1 MVSRQVRIGLGT
13 CWESEALSVPRSIRV
28 LESPLLGGPRI
39 VAAVIETRIVLSGTR
54 IALGSPRST
63 TIRSWSVAAAH
74 TVIVLDRLV
83 VVRHRTAIVDR
94 SIAETIARFAA
105 CTVVGKA
112 RILSG
117 RRLTLVSDPRVVGS
131 RRLLALWLLSL
142 WLLTLW
148 LLTLISEARIIG
160 SWRLVGNWS
169 LLTLWWLTLISK
181 ARIVGDRRLLSLTLV
196 SDPWVVG
203 SWRLLAC
210 VLPLVS
216 DTRIACNGRLLSP
229 WCLSLV
235 SDTRIVT
242 RVMLLIGNGTA
253 VSNRAIVING
263 ASLMVT
269 IIGNRT
275 TISDWTAIGYAAL
288 IGNRATVCNGA
299 TVIDGTLIGSTRIV
313 ARMTLVRN
321 RTTIGSRL
329 TVMVALIGHRPTI
342 LVTVIGHRPTILVM
356 VIGDRT
362 VVIVTVMTGHCTGP
376 RTSGGTGSS
385 SCTGS
390 GVLVAV
396 RVDVGI
402 DLIGALKLAFLFE
415 TLLLGKT
422 ITFSGVSV
430 QLLGFSLLALS
441 LCGLNLGVGIGLLG
455 LCLTLFG
462 VRFPSM
468 NFMLGLSCL
477 LTDPGGLLALVFAL
491 LSCGLTADRDDDADD
506 NQNNDD
512 RNDYPDNGSCTH
524 ALSPCCLF
532 GSH

>member
-1 MVSRQVRIGLGT
+1 M
-13 CWESEALSVPRSIRV
+13 PRSVRV

-39 VAAVIETRIVLSGTR
+39 VAAVVETRIVLSGTR

-131 RRLLALWLLSL
+131 GRLLTLGLLSLWLLTLISEARVVGSRKLLALWLLTL

-148 LLTLISEARIIG
+148 LLTLISK
-160 SWRLVGNWS
+160 
-169 LLTLWWLTLISK
+169 T
-181 ARIVGDRRLLSLTLV
+181 RIVGDRRLLSLTLV

-216 DTRIACNGRLLSP
+216 DTRI
-229 WCLSLV
+229 
-235 SDTRIVT
+235 VT

-253 VSNRAIVING
+253 VANRSTVCNG

-275 TISDWTAIGYAAL
+275 TISDWTVIGYAAL
-288 IGNRATVCNGA
+288 IGNRSTVCNGA
-299 TVIDGTLIGSTRIV
+299 TVIGGTLIGSTRIV

-321 RTTIGSRL
+321 RTTTGSRL

-342 LVTVIGHRPTILVM
+342 LVTTIGDRPTILVM

-402 DLIGALKLAFLFE
+402 ELIGALKLAFLFE